1 MFRDGGDKVE
11 AEKETEKDWVLRGK
25 TRRVL
30 CPGKSVKKEEERN
43 YQMFTTDGVLGVLG
57 IDHWIWQRRGHWN
70 LTTVMPWGCAYVKVQ
85 LEKIKKCRTVR
96 EGGIEIG

>member
-1 MFRDGGDKVE
+1 
-11 AEKETEKDWVLRGK
+11 
-25 TRRVL
+25 
-30 CPGKSVKKEEERN
+30 
-43 YQMFTTDGVLGVLG
+43 MFTTDGVLGVLG

-96 EGGIEIG
+96 EGGIEIGQRREEKEGVGCKEHRADKKRYECMQKERNWEIGNDHNS